1 MSEYQHKNNKSSIPY
16 SSDDADSYTYVDGK
30 GFTPSPPIITERR
43 LLQWS
48 SNGIGFAIIF
58 YIIFSLTLPNT
69 AVSVIKL
76 FNPYLRITEEGFI
89 ANPIISQIAEILVGN
104 ISLLLPFAFLIFI
117 HKAPTNKI
125 LPFKHFQSSITVPAL
140 FIAMG
145 TSVIG
150 AVSSVALSIF
160 MSLFG
165 YMPIMGNFEMP
176 QNAVAAALFVLN
188 VAIIAPI
195 SEEIVFRGAIMNI
208 LRRFGDCFALLISSL
223 LFSLVHMNLV
233 QIPNAFLMGLVIGYF
248 TLCTGSLWTGIC
260 IHCLNNS
267 LVLLVNGIL
276 ELVPPEFHNLITLI
290 IYIGY
295 LTAGIIAFL
304 FLLRRHPNIFFFH
317 RSATLSTEKKKY
329 SAFFSALTMTACIV
343 ILFIFTI
350 NNIVKI

>member
-1 MSEYQHKNNKSSIPY
+1 MSEYHHKNNKSSIPY
-16 SSDDADSYTYVDGK
+16 NLDDADSYIYVDGK

-58 YIIFSLTLPNT
+58 YIIFSLTLPDA
-69 AVSVIKL
+69 AVSIIKL

-89 ANPIISQIAEILVGN
+89 ANPIINQITEIFVGN
-104 ISLLLPFAFLIFI
+104 ISLLLPFAFLLFM
-117 HKAPTNKI
+117 HKAPTDKI
-125 LPFKHFQSSITVPAL
+125 LPFKHFPSSITVPAL

-145 TSVIG
+145 ASVIG
-150 AVSSVALSIF
+150 AASSVTLSLF

-165 YMPIMGNFEMP
+165 YMPVMSDFAMP
-176 QNAVAAALFVLN
+176 QNTVAAALFVLN
-188 VAIIAPI
+188 IAIIAPI
-195 SEEIVFRGAIMNI
+195 SEEIVFRGVIMNI

-276 ELVPPEFHNLITLI
+276 ELAPPELHNLITLI

-295 LTAGIIAFL
+295 LTVGIIAFL
-304 FLLRRHPNIFFFH
+304 ILLKKHPNIFFFH
-317 RSATLSTEKKKY
+317 RSSTLSTEKKKY
-329 SAFFSALTMTACIV
+329 SAFFSSLTMIACII
-343 ILFIFTI
+343 ILFVFTI
-350 NNIVKI
+350 NHIVKI